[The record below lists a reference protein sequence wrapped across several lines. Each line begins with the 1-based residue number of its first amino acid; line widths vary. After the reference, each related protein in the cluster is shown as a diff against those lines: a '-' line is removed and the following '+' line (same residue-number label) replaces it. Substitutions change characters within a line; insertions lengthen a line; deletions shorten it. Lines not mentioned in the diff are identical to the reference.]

1 MKGKI
6 HIGEIISQKL
16 EEEKRPVVW
25 LAEKVHCDDSN
36 LGKILQ
42 KDNMNTDLLLDIS
55 EALDT
60 NFTRYIA
67 DNFDE
72 RRKQRKKSE

>member
-6 HIGEIISQKL
+6 HIGEIISKKL